1 MKVRD
6 SFREQGRVCG
16 RMGSPFMEQ
25 LLSIAAERLTDET
38 DVGARLLGW
47 SGDPTPFG
55 DATALRFAAGLHA
68 VVLQGYGPLA
78 EVYPPQT
85 ASDEVLWSAVAL
97 AMETQSD
104 VLHAW
109 LDRPPQTNEPRR
121 SAALALGLA
130 HLAARGLNRV
140 TLLELGASA
149 GVNLM
154 VDHIA
159 VDLGDQRIGADEPA
173 LVLSPKVS
181 GQAGPLS
188 PYEVLSARGC
198 DQTPLLL
205 RDARDQVALL
215 SYTWPDQPER
225 QARLRTLFEVAA
237 RDKAPQV
244 DRADAALWLEQ
255 ALDQDLPPGVVVIW
269 HSVFWQY
276 PPRETQDALR
286 HLITEAG
293 ARGDRPLAWLRLE
306 PDDQNPGAAITLDL
320 WPGGGAE
327 AEHTVLARSGYHGEW
342 LAF

>member
-1 MKVRD
+1 M
-6 SFREQGRVCG
+6 
-16 RMGSPFMEQ
+16 
-25 LLSIAAERLTDET
+25 
-38 DVGARLLGW
+38 
-47 SGDPTPFG
+47 
-55 DATALRFAAGLHA
+55 
-68 VVLQGYGPLA
+68 
-78 EVYPPQT
+78 
-85 ASDEVLWSAVAL
+85 
-97 AMETQSD
+97 
-104 VLHAW
+104 
-109 LDRPPQTNEPRR
+109 
-121 SAALALGLA
+121 ALGLA

-159 VDLGDQRIGADEPA
+159 VDLGDQRIGTVEPA
-173 LVLSPKVS
+173 LVLTPKVS
-181 GQAGPLS
+181 GQAGPLA
-188 PYEVLSARGC
+188 PYEVLSTWGC

-205 RDARDQVALL
+205 RDAHDQVALL

-237 RDKAPQV
+237 RDGAPQV
-244 DRADAALWLEQ
+244 DRADAALWLEL

-269 HSVFWQY
+269 HSIFWQY

-306 PDDQNPGAAITLDL
+306 PDDQSPGAAISLDL
-320 WPGGGAE
+320 WQAGNAE
-327 AEHTVLARSGYHGEW
+327 PERTVLARSGYHGEW